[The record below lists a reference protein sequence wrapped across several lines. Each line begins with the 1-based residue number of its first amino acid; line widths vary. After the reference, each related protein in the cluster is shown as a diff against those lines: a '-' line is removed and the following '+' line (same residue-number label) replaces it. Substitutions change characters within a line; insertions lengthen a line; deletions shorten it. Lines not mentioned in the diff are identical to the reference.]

1 MQPVPFS
8 YNKSCVQAFDHHCI
22 WFNNCVG
29 KGNYF
34 SFFVSIVALFVHL
47 ALFVAHL
54 IVGTVGVVREGMVGE
69 VVAVL
74 AAGWVMGAVVVVFD
88 FLLLNLIGLHLYLMI
103 EEMTTY
109 DFLTRE
115 KKEGAQKVVYMGRS
129 HSKISP

>member
-1 MQPVPFS
+1 MGLYVT
-8 YNKSCVQAFDHHCI
+8 
-22 WFNNCVG
+22 
-29 KGNYF
+29 
-34 SFFVSIVALFVHL
+34 
-47 ALFVAHL
+47 HL
-54 IVGTVGVVREGMVGE
+54 IVATVGVVSEGRVRE

-115 KKEGAQKVVYMGRS
+115 KK
-129 HSKISP
+129 

>member
-1 MQPVPFS
+1 M
-8 YNKSCVQAFDHHCI
+8 
-22 WFNNCVG
+22 
-29 KGNYF
+29 
-34 SFFVSIVALFVHL
+34 ALFVHL